1 MKYIRLYVQQSDSC
15 ISHNK
20 LLTEVTTCFSAPN
33 TFLVFIR
40 GCKSRRIFFKTAEKE
55 KDSLLMKI
63 KVMPPFCMLSQLVSL
78 QPSEQSFQRR
88 EIT

>member
-1 MKYIRLYVQQSDSC
+1 MYQERR
-15 ISHNK
+15 
-20 LLTEVTTCFSAPN
+20 
-33 TFLVFIR
+33 TFLLQSEAAKVD
-40 GCKSRRIFFKTAEKE
+40 KSLKKKKKTAEKE
-55 KDSLLMKI
+55 KVSLLVKI